1 MDVMTK
7 ETREQTKQALIEEI
21 TKAFAGG
28 SREGGVSLS
37 EAWVI
42 DDYGSDEERAE
53 ARARDTDKRWEEVP
67 DKDIHFGYSYFSF
80 LDDIGFA
87 YYIPAYMTWYL
98 RNVDSE
104 DPEVVNSNTFEFL
117 IYSLGPSMN
126 GVMSDYTISQ
136 FILCTREQRRAIAHF
151 LQFVEAEEDGMA
163 IDSGFPNGELD
174 NYARLTLKTYWG
186 QFL

>member
-1 MDVMTK
+1 MTE
-7 ETREQTKQALIEEI
+7 ETREQTKLALIEEI
-21 TKAFAGG
+21 THAFAGV

-42 DDYGSDEERAE
+42 DYYGSDEERAE
-53 ARARDTDKRWEEVP
+53 ARARDTDKKWDEVP
-67 DKDIHFGYSYFSF
+67 DKDIHFGYSCFSF

-104 DPEVVNSNTFEFL
+104 DPEVVKSNTFEFL
-117 IYSLGPSMN
+117 IYSLGPSTSMN
-126 GVMSDYTISQ
+126 GVMREYMISQ
-136 FILCTREQRRAIAHF
+136 FRLCTREQCRAIAHF
-151 LQFVEAEEDGMA
+151 LQFVEAEEDAMA
-163 IDSGFPNGELD
+163 IDAGFPMGELD